1 MKKNEE
7 IEWKSAHFL
16 KSACLALCL
25 AGLGGP
31 AVYADVSYAESTLLT
46 VQMNE
51 RSVKD
56 VFDYIEE
63 NSEFIFVYHGANID
77 LNRMVSVDVKNRTV
91 ENILHQ
97 MFDGTNV
104 EFIINNRQIIVRKK
118 AVSGNPVVLPVGQ
131 QDKKI
136 SVSGT
141 VKDAA
146 GEPLIGV
153 NVIVKGTTIGNVTD
167 IDGHFTLSDIAP
179 NAILQISYI
188 GYQTVEVPAKANV
201 SVVLKED
208 SEQLDEVVVT
218 ALGIKREEKALGYAV
233 QKVSGES
240 LNAVKSVNVATNLT
254 GKIAGLNV
262 QNSTEFNESP
272 SLSLRGETPLLV
284 VDGVPYRNMSLSDIA
299 PDDIESV
306 DVLKGATASALYG
319 ARGGSGA
326 IMVTTKKGAEEGL
339 QIEVNSSTMFNAGYL
354 KLPEVQTSYS
364 TGQAGKYLAGSYVW
378 GDKMDIGREALQWN
392 PYTYEWEMRPLVS
405 VGKDNLKNFQELSFV
420 TNNNVSVT
428 QKGKLGSFR
437 TSLTHVY
444 NKGQWPNEKL
454 NKLTYTASGTMN
466 VGKFTADA
474 GITYNKRFYPNMGG
488 TGYGG
493 SGYLYNLLIWSGA
506 DFDIRDY
513 KNYWIPGKEGELSNW
528 MDRSWYENP
537 YMIANEV
544 TTANDYNLVN
554 AYVNASYEILPW
566 LKATLRSGADYYG
579 SKTEWKTPIGSSAGW
594 GSKKGYYG
602 IREESGFSIN
612 NDLLLMAE
620 KQFGDFSVDGFIGG
634 SIYYY
639 NTNSL
644 TGETKNGIILPEY
657 YSLQASVEPAT
668 ASKSFSQ
675 KQVNSIYGKVAA
687 SWKSTVFVEV
697 TGRND
702 WSSTLPEETRS
713 YFYPSVAGSLVLSEF
728 IPMPSWASFWKVR
741 ASWTKTKQDAGVYDI
756 NKVYSITTN
765 VWNDLTAA
773 YNPRSMRSALLKPS
787 ESRTYEIGTAFSFL
801 QNRLRVDYAYY
812 NKENYNN
819 TRSASLSPTTG
830 YTSTL
835 INYGETQVRKG
846 HEITV
851 SGDIIKRDDLMWTA
865 TFNWARDR
873 YYYGDIDP
881 VYSTQKPWVAKG
893 ERWDWISA
901 YDYQRDKDGN
911 IIHNNMRIHPRLH
924 L

>member
-25 AGLGGP
+25 AGWGGP

-56 VFDYIEE
+56 VFDYNEE
-63 NSEFIFVYHGANID
+63 NSEFIIVYHGANID

-602 IREESGFSIN
+602 IREES
-612 NDLLLMAE
+612 
-620 KQFGDFSVDGFIGG
+620 
-634 SIYYY
+634 
-639 NTNSL
+639 
-644 TGETKNGIILPEY
+644 
-657 YSLQASVEPAT
+657 
-668 ASKSFSQ
+668 
-675 KQVNSIYGKVAA
+675 
-687 SWKSTVFVEV
+687 
-697 TGRND
+697 
-702 WSSTLPEETRS
+702 
-713 YFYPSVAGSLVLSEF
+713 AG
-728 IPMPSWASFWKVR
+728 
-741 ASWTKTKQDAGVYDI
+741 
-756 NKVYSITTN
+756 
-765 VWNDLTAA
+765 
-773 YNPRSMRSALLKPS
+773 
-787 ESRTYEIGTAFSFL
+787 
-801 QNRLRVDYAYY
+801 
-812 NKENYNN
+812 
-819 TRSASLSPTTG
+819 
-830 YTSTL
+830 
-835 INYGETQVRKG
+835 
-846 HEITV
+846 
-851 SGDIIKRDDLMWTA
+851 
-865 TFNWARDR
+865 
-873 YYYGDIDP
+873 
-881 VYSTQKPWVAKG
+881 
-893 ERWDWISA
+893 
-901 YDYQRDKDGN
+901 
-911 IIHNNMRIHPRLH
+911 
-924 L
+924 

>member
-579 SKTEWKTPIGSSAGW
+579 SKTEWKTPIGSAAGW

-612 NDLLLMAE
+612 NDLLLMAV
-620 KQFGDFSVDGFIGG
+620 FLFF
-634 SIYYY
+634 
-639 NTNSL
+639 
-644 TGETKNGIILPEY
+644 
-657 YSLQASVEPAT
+657 
-668 ASKSFSQ
+668 KSYHQLF
-675 KQVNSIYGKVAA
+675 
-687 SWKSTVFVEV
+687 
-697 TGRND
+697 
-702 WSSTLPEETRS
+702 
-713 YFYPSVAGSLVLSEF
+713 
-728 IPMPSWASFWKVR
+728 
-741 ASWTKTKQDAGVYDI
+741 
-756 NKVYSITTN
+756 
-765 VWNDLTAA
+765 
-773 YNPRSMRSALLKPS
+773 
-787 ESRTYEIGTAFSFL
+787 
-801 QNRLRVDYAYY
+801 
-812 NKENYNN
+812 
-819 TRSASLSPTTG
+819 G
-830 YTSTL
+830 YTFIAYL
-835 INYGETQVRKG
+835 IFVFFQQFFP
-846 HEITV
+846 
-851 SGDIIKRDDLMWTA
+851 A
-865 TFNWARDR
+865 
-873 YYYGDIDP
+873 P
-881 VYSTQKPWVAKG
+881 V
-893 ERWDWISA
+893 
-901 YDYQRDKDGN
+901 
-911 IIHNNMRIHPRLH
+911 
-924 L
+924 